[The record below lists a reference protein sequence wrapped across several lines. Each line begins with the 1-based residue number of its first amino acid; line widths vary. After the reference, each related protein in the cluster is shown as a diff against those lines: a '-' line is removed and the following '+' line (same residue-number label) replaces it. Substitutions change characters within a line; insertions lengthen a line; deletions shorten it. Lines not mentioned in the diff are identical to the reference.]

1 MTTTLS
7 LSLSSFSVAKMFA
20 LRAVNAKSGQ
30 TSAGKTENSKQ
41 ERKKERKK
49 EKKREKKTDFNSAS
63 FAVAC
68 AIDST
73 PLGWAMLSH
82 MSPQEASTPRTYG
95 PEGSGSLEVDS
106 TRLT

>member
-1 MTTTLS
+1 MQ
-7 LSLSSFSVAKMFA
+7 AG
-20 LRAVNAKSGQ
+20 RQ
-30 TSAGKTENSKQ
+30 TDRQKDRQRGREG
-41 ERKKERKK
+41 ERERG
-49 EKKREKKTDFNSAS
+49 REREREGEIERDFNSAS